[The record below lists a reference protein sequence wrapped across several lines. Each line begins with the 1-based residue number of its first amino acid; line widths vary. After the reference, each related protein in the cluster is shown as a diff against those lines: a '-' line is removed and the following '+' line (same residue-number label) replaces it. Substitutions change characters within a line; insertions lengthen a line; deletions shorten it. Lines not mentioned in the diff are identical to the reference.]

1 LTRENAHFR
10 SITIRDVD
18 ESVRNWFRDRVDIH
32 VKTPTDELKK
42 VPVLFASGERWA
54 TNRDKRGIRD
64 KNGLLILP
72 LISIRRTSM
81 ERTKDRMSLG
91 VETERMQIARRVDKK
106 TSTVQNAISD
116 RDEASRL
123 SKKNDRIV
131 YEITTIPYPDHFL
144 TTYEVIFWAQ
154 YIGQMN
160 SMVEKVFDSFDI
172 QSSFVMP
179 IGDTRF
185 GDDPKDDRDF
195 DARQQLLGR
204 SYFVGYVDT
213 SVSDAG
219 NFEEFTD
226 QERIVRYSFN
236 VEVPTFLDLE
246 PDGERPA
253 IQRKYTS
260 YQVSIGDES
269 ITFVDDPEELDKIFS

>member
-1 LTRENAHFR
+1 MTRENAHYR

-18 ESVRNWFRDRVDIH
+18 ESIRDWFRDRVDVH

-54 TNRDKRGIRD
+54 TNRDQRGIRD

-72 LISIRRTSM
+72 LISIRRVSM
-81 ERTKDRMSLG
+81 ERTKDRMALG
-91 VETERMQIARRVDKK
+91 VEKETMTIARRVDKK
-106 TSTVQNAISD
+106 SNTIQNAISE
-116 RDEASRL
+116 REAPFRA
-123 SKKNDRIV
+123 KDDKVV
-131 YEITTIPYPDHFL
+131 YEITTIPYPDHFT

-160 SMVEKVFDSFDI
+160 TMIEKVFDSFDL

-179 IGDTRF
+179 IAETRF
-185 GDDPKDDRDF
+185 EGNPKDDRDF
-195 DARQQLLGR
+195 EERKPLVGR
-204 SYFVGYVDT
+204 TYFVGYVDT
-213 SVSDAG
+213 DVSDAG

-236 VEVPTFLDLE
+236 VEVPTYLE
-246 PDGERPA
+246 LETDGERPVP
-253 IQRKYTS
+253 QRKYTS
-260 YQVSIGDES
+260 YQISMGDES
-269 ITFVDDPEELDKIFS
+269 VTFVDDPEELDKIFS